1 MFSSF
6 LIKEGICSLSDTTH
20 HKNKDIYIYANKN
33 IWITAIFLHLGKNSF
48 QKQTIM
54 ILVHFLKIRRKNTQN
69 SCFRVKYGFC

>member
-20 HKNKDIYIYANKN
+20 HKNKN
-33 IWITAIFLHLGKNSF
+33 IWITAIFLLIFRQEFFSKADSRDFSTFPKDG
-48 QKQTIM
+48 
-54 ILVHFLKIRRKNTQN
+54 LLKIRRKNTQN